1 MSEAGRNGVRNG
13 VRKPRAAAQR
23 GLDPFGFDPV
33 ARERAKPFFR
43 FLYKYYWRVEVL
55 ELLPGPAFGF
65 DEVAMATAP
74 VKWIARWR
82 LRRAKRRLRAQAVTA
97 SKEPT
102 K

>member
-1 MSEAGRNGVRNG
+1 MDAKEQVEQGGNFYYEPIEDRLWYQERIWPCHAGG
-13 VRKPRAAAQR
+13 
-23 GLDPFGFDPV
+23 
-33 ARERAKPFFR
+33 
-43 FLYKYYWRVEVL
+43 YYWRVEVL
-55 ELLPGPAFGF
+55 ELLPGPAYGF

-82 LRRAKRRLRAQAVTA
+82 LRRAGRRLRAQAVTA